1 VEEISTVFMV
11 MPKLIIFV
19 MIIFLILFVGL
30 KMINNLVKD
39 YKENKYRK
47 ILLKVSVLIIGVFLF
62 QYGINN
68 LNKNRLPRGKDIA
81 KEYIIELSQTKT
93 SNSGTIVKINNV
105 LLDLNTID
113 FNIGVKGKDKVV
125 AVEIKKSPQDIE
137 ALKEFTGLYIGKRT
151 MYEYN
156 LLGMGIEGNRFIDP
170 IYIICYLSNGEELS
184 YKINDVKNVKNHV
197 KVIEINKKL
206 KENPQIILNKVT
218 KGVSHTTIDLTSD
231 INLFN
236 LEVTIL
242 DGNEEYN
249 KLSGSGSGGLLR
261 YYGPPIKTKDVKI
274 KVKIKSSKEEFI
286 IPLEV

>member
-1 VEEISTVFMV
+1 MSTVFMI

-19 MIIFLILFVGL
+19 MIIFLILFVGI
-30 KMINNLVKD
+30 KIINNLVKD
-39 YKENKYRK
+39 YRENKYRK
-47 ILLKVSVLIIGVFLF
+47 ILLKVSVLIICIASF

-68 LNKNRLPRGKDIA
+68 LNRNRLPRGNDVAI
-81 KEYIIELSQTKT
+81 EYIIELNQTKT
-93 SNSGTIVKINNV
+93 SNSGTKVKINKL

-137 ALKEFTGLYIGKRT
+137 ALKEFTGLYIGKRS

-156 LLGMGIEGNRFIDP
+156 LLGMGIEENQFLDP

-184 YKINDVKNVKNHV
+184 YKIDDVKNARNHV

-218 KGVSHTTIDLTSD
+218 KGVSHTSIDLTSD
-231 INLFN
+231 INLFD

-249 KLSGSGSGGLLR
+249 KLSGSGSGGLIG

-274 KVKIKSSKEEFI
+274 KVKIKYSKEEFI
-286 IPLEV
+286 IPLEI

>member
-1 VEEISTVFMV
+1 MSTVFMI

-19 MIIFLILFVGL
+19 MIIFLILFVGI
-30 KMINNLVKD
+30 KIINNLVKD
-39 YKENKYRK
+39 YRENKYRK
-47 ILLKVSVLIIGVFLF
+47 FLLKVSVLIMGVFLF

-68 LNKNRLPRGKDIA
+68 LNRNRLPRGNDVAI
-81 KEYIIELSQTKT
+81 EYIIELNQTKT
-93 SNSGTIVKINNV
+93 SNSGTKVKINKL

-125 AVEIKKSPQDIE
+125 AVEIKKSSQDIE
-137 ALKEFTGLYIGKRT
+137 ALKEFTGLYIGKRS

-156 LLGMGIEGNRFIDP
+156 LLGMGIEENQFLDP

-184 YKINDVKNVKNHV
+184 YKIDDVKNARNHV

-218 KGVSHTTIDLTSD
+218 KGVSHTSIDLTSD
-231 INLFN
+231 INLFD

-249 KLSGSGSGGLLR
+249 KLSGSGSGGLIG

-274 KVKIKSSKEEFI
+274 KVKIKYSKEEFI
-286 IPLEV
+286 IPLEI

>member
-1 VEEISTVFMV
+1 MSKVFMV

-19 MIIFLILFVGL
+19 VIIFLILFVGL

-62 QYGINN
+62 QNGINN
-68 LNKNRLPRGKDIA
+68 LNRNRLPRGKDIA

-93 SNSGTIVKINNV
+93 SNSGTKVKINNV

-125 AVEIKKSPQDIE
+125 AIEIKKSPQDIE
-137 ALKEFTGLYIGKRT
+137 ALKEFTGLYLGKRT

-156 LLGMGIEGNRFIDP
+156 LLGMGIEENQFIDP
-170 IYIICYLSNGEELS
+170 IFIICYLSNGEELS
-184 YKINDVKNVKNHV
+184 YKIDDVKNVRNHV

-218 KGVSHTTIDLTSD
+218 KGVSHTSIDLTSD
-231 INLFN
+231 INLFD

-249 KLSGSGSGGLLR
+249 KLSVSGSGGLIG
-261 YYGPPIKTKDVKI
+261 YYGPPIKAKDVKI
-274 KVKIKSSKEEFI
+274 KVKIKYSKEEFI